1 MGFEVEQ
8 FCDLTYAVGIVG
20 RVVRHA
26 LPLLTL
32 SDHVA
37 EMHRPEKPGLRAQY
51 LDLYAQSAHQ

>member
-1 MGFEVEQ
+1 MGLEIEQ
-8 FCDLTYAVGIVG
+8 LRDLAYAIGIVG

-37 EMHRPEKPGLRAQY
+37 EMRRPEKPGLRAQY